1 MTSETETRRGARVG
15 DWARKIDAREKV
27 AGEFE
32 FASDLEVEGMLF
44 GCAVRSEQ
52 PHARILSVDVSPALA
67 LPGVVAA
74 LVADDVPG
82 AATHGIELRDQPVLA
97 GDVVRYRGE
106 PIALVAAVDRAT
118 ARRAR
123 DAVRV
128 VYEPLPVITDPEVA
142 LVSPP
147 LHEERLRHDGWA
159 EDDRPNVVRTVRVLH
174 GDPDVQPEV
183 TVSGVYEVGRQDP
196 AFLGP
201 EAGLAIPDGDGG
213 IDIHVPT
220 QWLHQDLPQVV
231 DCLGLPEEKVRI
243 HLAGVGGAFGGRE
256 DLSGQIH
263 AAMLALHTG
272 RPVKFMYLRDESFV
286 GHVHRHPARIWAE
299 HGATRDGK
307 LVSVRMRLLLDGG
320 AYASGSPAVTFNA
333 ATMPVGPYWVPNA
346 VLEATTVYTNNP
358 PAGAMRGFGVVQS
371 CFAAESQMDALA
383 ARLGMDPIEL
393 RLANVLQPGDLLPTG
408 EPVFGPLPVAET
420 IRRCAA
426 LEPPMPEPLPRDPI
440 RLPGGTGNTT
450 HGEGVTRGVG
460 FAVTFKNCCY
470 SGGYDDYSTC
480 RLRLVAD
487 VDGTLTAEVHSAAV
501 EFGQG
506 ITNVMAQVVRSELE
520 VERVQIAP
528 ASTRLGSSGS
538 TSASRQTWMSTGAL
552 RLCCDAVRK
561 ELAERG
567 GVLAPGEAIDV
578 ERVYHHAETSP
589 LDPVTGQVTGERS
602 HVGFACAAMK
612 VVVEVDNDLG
622 LTRVVWIGTSQD
634 VGKAI
639 NPLAVEGQIEGGI
652 AQGLGLAVMEE
663 VLVTDGVI
671 RNASFTDYLIP
682 TSMDMPPVTIDLLE
696 IPNPEAPYGLKG
708 VGEPPTV
715 VATAA
720 VASAIRNATGLALP
734 RVPIRPDDIALAR
747 RND

>member
-383 ARLGMDPIEL
+383 AELGMDPIEL

-682 TSMDMPPVTIDLLE
+682 TSMDMPRVTIDLLE

>member
-1 MTSETETRRGARVG
+1 MTQIETRRPPRIG
-15 DWARKIDAREKV
+15 DWARKIDAMDKV
-27 AGEFE
+27 AGEFA
-32 FASDLEVEGMLF
+32 FASDLEVDGMLF
-44 GCAVRSEQ
+44 GCAARSEH
-52 PHARILSVDVSPALA
+52 PHALILDVDTSVAA
-67 LPGVVAA
+67 AMPGVKAVLLAK
-74 LVADDVPG
+74 DVPG
-82 AATHGIELRDQPVLA
+82 APNHGIELRDQPVLA
-97 GDVVRYRGE
+97 KDRVRYRGE
-106 PIALVAAVDRAT
+106 PIAIVAAVDRAT
-118 ARRAR
+118 ARRGA
-123 DAVRV
+123 DAIRV
-128 VYEPLPVITDPEVA
+128 TYDVLPVIDDAEQA
-142 LVSPP
+142 LESEP
-147 LHEERLRHDGWA
+147 LHESPLRHDGWC
-159 EDDRPNVVRTVRVLH
+159 EDERPNVVRTVRVVH
-174 GDPDVQPEV
+174 GDQNVVPDVV
-183 TVSGVYEVGRQDP
+183 VSGVYEVGRQDP

-201 EAGLAIPDGDGG
+201 EAGLAIPDGEGG

-286 GHVHRHPARIWAE
+286 GHVHRHPAKIWAE

-307 LVSVRMRLLLDGG
+307 LVSVKMRLLLDGG

-333 ATMPVGPYWVPNA
+333 ATMPVGPYYVPSA
-346 VLEATTVYTNNP
+346 LLEATTVYTNNP

-371 CFAAESQMDALA
+371 CYASESQMDALA
-383 ARLGMDPIEL
+383 AELGMDPIEL
-393 RLANVLQPGDLLPTG
+393 RLANVLQDGDLLPTG
-408 EPVFGPLPVAET
+408 EPVFGPLPIADV

-426 LEPPMPEPLPRDPI
+426 LEPPAAEDFPRDPI

-450 HGEGVTRGVG
+450 RGEGVTRGVG

-470 SGGYDDYSTC
+470 SGGFNDYSTC
-480 RLRLVAD
+480 RLRLTAGE
-487 VDGTLTAEVHSAAV
+487 DGELSAEVLSAAV

-506 ITNVMAQVVRSELE
+506 ITNVLTQVVRSELDIDK
-520 VERVQIAP
+520 VVIAP

-552 RLCCDAVRK
+552 RLCCLAAK
-561 ELAERG
+561 EELAEHG
-567 GVLAPGEAIDV
+567 GTLVPGEVIDV
-578 ERVYHHAETSP
+578 ERVYEHAPTFP

-634 VGKAI
+634 VGKAM
-639 NPLAVEGQIEGGI
+639 NPLALEGQIEGGI
-652 AQGLGLAVMEE
+652 AQGLGLALMEE
-663 VLVTDGVI
+663 VLLDGGVI
-671 RNASFTDYLIP
+671 ENASFTDYLIP
-682 TSMDMPPVTIDLLE
+682 TSMDMPPISIDLLE

-715 VATAA
+715 VSTGA
-720 VASAIRNATGLALP
+720 VASAVRNATGLALP
-734 RVPIRPDDIALAR
+734 RVPIRPHDIALAPR
-747 RND
+747 DV

>member
-682 TSMDMPPVTIDLLE
+682 TSMDMPRVTIDLLE

>member
-383 ARLGMDPIEL
+383 AELGMDPIEL

-567 GVLAPGEAIDV
+567 GVLAPSEVIDV

-682 TSMDMPPVTIDLLE
+682 TSMDMPRVTIDLLE